1 MKFKKSISF
10 ALTLCMVLS
19 LFATFVIPASAE
31 ATNVALGKDY
41 TISGCGK
48 AYGQYT
54 ASLTDGAAQANLT
67 YDGNWFTFYCNGTD
81 ASIINAPD
89 HLGYVI
95 IDLEGLY
102 DITSVKAN
110 CYDAKGG
117 SGILGPKAINVYLS
131 EDGENWSEATAAE
144 IPALETASN
153 FIAEVTVS
161 GKAQYVKFEME
172 TQGTFG
178 FVNEVEV
185 YGTAVEEPV
194 TSKVVTDWNPVS
206 YKESVGG
213 ATGAFIYDDA
223 DVYANCGNYWWIHAA
238 FAPSATVEGGYEVVA
253 LRPSSGDTVPFL
265 TIPENGFVWMAWS
278 SAGDTPES
286 SGAYALAFMSE
297 LAVGDVVFFK
307 GVDFA
312 NKTTAADAT
321 AELWVDPNAPVNV
334 ALNKDYT
341 LSGEENGTYNAKLT
355 DGNAY
360 GAMTYDNRWFAFTG
374 ANTVDKIG
382 TVVVDLGALYDI
394 TAIQVNLVND
404 TGAGV
409 AVPEYANLYVSED
422 GETWSEAIAL
432 TVSNANQVAYW
443 AKAEELAVSA
453 QYVKFE
459 VKLGGTFAFLNEIE
473 VYGALPAEPEVP
485 EELPEGA
492 VEIEYLGYIHAAH
505 SMVAYAEADM
515 TLGALVN
522 KYLGAVKDLNYCKVA
537 ICDEDGT
544 VMAVYL
550 TLGREPA
557 EGPNGIKTDLTI
569 AAGQF
574 AVIYNANKAGHE
586 VMDAINVGDIVT
598 LYNVGA
604 LKTHTGTAVAL
615 ENAGFTVEAVEEKP
629 EAGADL
635 SETLSL
641 WGSGDDISVLTNGK
655 TGVGEIVSWESGV
668 GELFGIANSVTAE
681 AEYSFTVVF
690 EETEFNTVTVYALD
704 FVNGFVP
711 LPGSVVIVVDG
722 VEYETVVTPNP
733 NGIATYV
740 ADLGEAVT
748 ASYVTVKAVMAEST
762 LGGATFNMFS
772 EVAVSTVVEDDESY
786 KDTYTYVDGVNNGT
800 SQSRA
805 DGWESIPVLDFWYLV
820 EDGENTVTIKYA
832 VDDKVITVDD
842 TMFRIWV
849 ETFGETEKPWTTL
862 YDFKV
867 NADGNAYEIPHATSI
882 ADGYVSFEYSV
893 VGNDYF
899 FTVVLDKAVVGIDG
913 EYALNLQLGQTG
925 YNTLHS
931 TNWDP
936 VDTANVPW
944 VTTEFYE
951 VFGKAP
957 EAPVTS
963 QVVTEWNAADWQVTA
978 TGANGAYVFTDAEI
992 YATGNQTWWIH
1003 ASFKPT
1009 TLAGVYE
1016 IVAIRGASGDAAF
1029 LEIPEGGFVWAAHDS
1044 AAAGTAGAFAYA
1056 FMKAAAAGDRV
1067 VITGVDFAAKT
1078 TTADATLINV
1088 PTAEDMDLLVS
1099 HNYNYSWHCFETQII
1114 TMAVGEAG
1122 LKKAGDA
1129 PNMAD
1134 YVQDDDILYIVEL
1147 VDGAYKVTGVV
1158 GGKDAILATEI
1169 PEGGFLYY
1177 VTSNCTGYDK
1187 ICHGELVG
1195 KYLVLGEID
1204 LATKFA
1210 IDTSKATAYTMKAV
1224 SGFKTGDLNLNGEID
1239 ATDYAILRKLVL
1251 GTLTAE
1257 DIGDLA
1263 YATADVNGD
1272 KVVNAR
1278 DYYLVKRAFLGT
1290 YVIPGWEEDD
1300 AE

>member
-10 ALTLCMVLS
+10 VLTLCMVLS

-48 AYGQYT
+48 AYAQYT

-153 FIAEVTVS
+153 FIVEVTVS

-185 YGTAVEEPV
+185 YGTAAAEEAPV

-312 NKTTAADAT
+312 NKATAADAT

-432 TVSNANQVAYW
+432 TVSDANQVAYW

-473 VYGALPAEPEVP
+473 VYGTEVP

-492 VEIEYLGYIHAAH
+492 TGLDYLGYIHDAY
-505 SMVAYAEADM
+505 SMVAYADVDM
-515 TLGALVN
+515 TLGELVN

-537 ICDEDGT
+537 VCDEDGT
-544 VMAVYL
+544 VTAVYL

-574 AVIYNANKAGHE
+574 AVIFNANKAGHE
-586 VMDAINVGDIVT
+586 VMDTINVGDTIT
-598 LYNVGA
+598 LYNVGD

-615 ENAGFTVEAVEEKP
+615 ENAGFTVEAAPVE
-629 EAGADL
+629 
-635 SETLSL
+635 
-641 WGSGDDISVLTNGK
+641 
-655 TGVGEIVSWESGV
+655 
-668 GELFGIANSVTAE
+668 
-681 AEYSFTVVF
+681 
-690 EETEFNTVTVYALD
+690 
-704 FVNGFVP
+704 
-711 LPGSVVIVVDG
+711 
-722 VEYETVVTPNP
+722 
-733 NGIATYV
+733 
-740 ADLGEAVT
+740 
-748 ASYVTVKAVMAEST
+748 
-762 LGGATFNMFS
+762 
-772 EVAVSTVVEDDESY
+772 EDDESY
-786 KDTYTYVDGVNNGT
+786 KDTYTHVDGVNVGT
-800 SQSRA
+800 IQQLGDAWA
-805 DGWESIPVLDFWYLV
+805 DKLTLDFWYLV
-820 EDGENTVTIKYA
+820 EDGETTVTVNYA
-832 VDDKVITVDD
+832 VDNKVVLDDD
-842 TMFRIWV
+842 TMFRVWV
-849 ETFGETEKPWTTL
+849 DADITDTARTTL
-862 YDFKV
+862 YDYKV
-867 NADGNAYEIPHATSI
+867 SAGEAYNAKHASSI
-882 ADGYVSFEYSV
+882 NEAIVSAEYTV

-899 FTVVLDKAVVGIDG
+899 FTLVLDKATLGIDG
-913 EYALNLQLGQTG
+913 EYRLNLQLGQSNSTTMHSIKYDNVTG
-925 YNTLHS
+925 EGATY
-931 TNWDP
+931 
-936 VDTANVPW
+936 APW
-944 VTTEFYE
+944 NTTEFYE

-963 QVVTEWNAADWQVTA
+963 QVVTDWNVSDWSTSA
-978 TGANGAYVFTDAEI
+978 NGANGAYLFTDQEA
-992 YATGNQTWWIH
+992 YLACTHTWWSHI
-1003 ASFKPT
+1003 SFKPT
-1009 TLAGVYE
+1009 TIAGVYE
-1016 IVAIRGASGDAAF
+1016 VAAIRGATGEAASF
-1029 LEIPEGGFVWAAHDS
+1029 EIAEGGFVLAAHDT
-1044 AAAGTAGAFAYA
+1044 AAAGTAGAYVHALIKSLA
-1056 FMKAAAAGDRV
+1056 VGDRV
-1067 VITGVDFAAKT
+1067 IFNGLNIADLT
-1078 TTADATLINV
+1078 TTADATAVLV
-1088 PTAEDMDLLVS
+1088 PTAEDMDLIVS

-1129 PNMAD
+1129 PNMTAED
-1134 YVQDDDILYIVEL
+1134 TDILYIVEN
-1147 VDGAYKVTGVV
+1147 VDGAYLVTGVV
-1158 GGKDAILATEI
+1158 GGKALLDVEI
-1169 PEGGFLYY
+1169 PENGFLYY
-1177 VTSNCTGYDK
+1177 VTKNCTGYDK

-1195 KYLVLGEID
+1195 KYLLLGDID

-1210 IDTSKATAYTMKAV
+1210 IDPKVNPAYTMQAV
-1224 SGFKTGDLNLNGEID
+1224 SGFKTGDADLDGKIT
-1239 ATDYAILRKLVL
+1239 ATDYAIIRKLVL

-1257 DIGDLA
+1257 DVGELVLK
-1263 YATADVNGD
+1263 TADVNGNG
-1272 KVVNAR
+1272 KVDAR
-1278 DYYLVKRAFLGT
+1278 DYYLAKRAFLGT
-1290 YVIPGWEEDD
+1290 YVIPGWEAED

>member
-185 YGTAVEEPV
+185 YGTAAAEEAPV

-223 DVYANCGNYWWIHAA
+223 DIYANCGNYWWIHAA

-312 NKTTAADAT
+312 NKATAADAT

-341 LSGEENGTYNAKLT
+341 LSGEENATYNAKLT

-432 TVSNANQVAYW
+432 TVSDANQVAYW

-473 VYGALPAEPEVP
+473 VYGALPEVP

-544 VMAVYL
+544 VTAVYL

-586 VMDAINVGDIVT
+586 VMDTINVGDTIT
-598 LYNVGA
+598 LYNVGD

-615 ENAGFTVEAVEEKP
+615 ENAGFTVEAAPAAP
-629 EAGADL
+629 EAGAVLPEGL
-635 SETLSL
+635 SICG
-641 WGSGDDISVLTNGK
+641 GSYGTFDVLFDDY
-655 TGVGEIVSWESGV
+655 TGVGEMTAYGGHEGKMYAISNGGLEAANYSINIVLDKE
-668 GELFGIANSVTAE
+668 TA
-681 AEYSFTVVF
+681 
-690 EETEFNTVTVYALD
+690 FNTIALYGLD
-704 FVNGFVP
+704 NEG
-711 LPGSVVIVVDG
+711 GG
-722 VEYETVVTPNP
+722 VFIP
-733 NGIATYV
+733 
-740 ADLGEAVT
+740 EAVT
-748 ASYVTVKAVMAEST
+748 FVINGTEYEAVVTKNANGIGTMVAELDEAVSTSVIVIEVAMGASPYSF
-762 LGGATFNMFS
+762 GIFNMFTEFAIS
-772 EVAVSTVVEDDESY
+772 LVEVEEDDESY
-786 KDTYTYVDGVNNGT
+786 KDTYTHVDGVNVGT
-800 SQSRA
+800 IQQLGDAWA
-805 DGWESIPVLDFWYLV
+805 DKLTLDFWYLV
-820 EDGENTVTIKYA
+820 EEDDATVTVSVVA
-832 VDDKVITVDD
+832 DDKVVLENDTQLRVWVDAD
-842 TMFRIWV
+842 MNDKTR
-849 ETFGETEKPWTTL
+849 TTL
-862 YDFKV
+862 FDVKVIDGVATVVRADNYDAAVKSV
-867 NADGNAYEIPHATSI
+867 SYEVI
-882 ADGYVSFEYSV
+882 GK
-893 VGNDYF
+893 DYKL
-899 FTVVLDKAVVGIDG
+899 VLVLDKAALTIDG
-913 EYALNLQLGQTG
+913 EYGLNIQLGQSNSTTMHSIKYDNVTG
-925 YNTLHS
+925 EGATY
-931 TNWDP
+931 
-936 VDTANVPW
+936 APW
-944 VTTEFYE
+944 TTTEFYE

-963 QVVTEWNAADWQVTA
+963 QVVTDWNVSDWNTSA
-978 TGANGAYVFTDAEI
+978 NGANGAYLFTDQDA
-992 YATGNQTWWIH
+992 YLACTHTWWSHI
-1003 ASFKPT
+1003 SFKPT
-1009 TLAGVYE
+1009 TIAGVYE
-1016 IVAIRGASGDAAF
+1016 VAAIRGATGEAASF
-1029 LEIPEGGFVWAAHDS
+1029 EIAEGGFVLAAHDT
-1044 AAAGTAGAFAYA
+1044 AAAGTAGAYVHALI
-1056 FMKAAAAGDRV
+1056 KSLVVGDRV
-1067 VITGVDFAAKT
+1067 IFNGLNIADLT
-1078 TTADATLINV
+1078 TTADATAVLV
-1088 PTAEDMDLLVS
+1088 PTAEDMDLIVS

-1129 PNMAD
+1129 PNMSAED
-1134 YVQDDDILYIVEL
+1134 TDILYIVEN
-1147 VDGAYKVTGVV
+1147 VDGAYLVTGVV
-1158 GGKDAILATEI
+1158 GGKALLDVEI
-1169 PEGGFLYY
+1169 PENGFLYY
-1177 VTSNCTGYDK
+1177 VTKNCTGYDK

-1195 KYLVLGEID
+1195 KYLLLGDID

-1210 IDTSKATAYTMKAV
+1210 IDPKLNPAYTMKAV
-1224 SGFKTGDLNLNGEID
+1224 SSFKTGDADLDGKIT
-1239 ATDYAILRKLVL
+1239 ATDYAIVRKLVL

-1257 DIGDLA
+1257 DVGELA
-1263 YATADVNGD
+1263 YKAADVNGNG
-1272 KVVNAR
+1272 KVDAR

-1290 YVIPGWEEDD
+1290 YVIPGWEEV